1 MAIFVPGRRNHKNRP
16 LNKGSRAVVAML
28 SMTAL
33 VDMFTVLAVF
43 LLQNYQT
50 TGEVI
55 EISDKVILPKASAVK
70 EIKAATVVT
79 ISKLNI
85 QVNRENVATF
95 QTVKEQEDWMIQPL
109 QQKLQEAFKDL
120 DNKRRVLGLGAIKQA
135 VDNAKE
141 KNAKQEKEDDTRV
154 TVQADKTVDFLTLKK
169 VMYTVTESGASQINF
184 AVLKDDN
191 KANPN

>member
-1 MAIFVPGRRNHKNRP
+1 MAIYVPGRRDHKNRP
-16 LNKGSRAVVAML
+16 LNKGSRSVVAML

-55 EISDKVILPKASAVK
+55 EISDKIILPKASAVK

-85 QVNRENVATF
+85 QVNKENVATF

-109 QQKLQEAFKDL
+109 QQKLQDAFKEL

-141 KNAKQEKEDDTRV
+141 KNEKQEKEDDTRV
-154 TVQADKTVDFLTLKK
+154 TVQADKSVDFLTLKK
-169 VMYTVTESGASQINF
+169 VMYTVTEAGASQINF
-184 AVLKDDN
+184 AVLKDEKKTTN
-191 KANPN
+191 

>member
-1 MAIFVPGRRNHKNRP
+1 MAIFVPGRRDHKNRP
-16 LNKGSRAVVAML
+16 IGKGSRSVVAML

-79 ISKLNI
+79 ISKSNI
-85 QVNRENVATF
+85 QVNKENVATF

-109 QQKLQEAFKDL
+109 QQKLQDAFKEL
-120 DNKRRVLGLGAIKQA
+120 DNRRRVLGLGAIKQA